1 MSGEAKYSLLVLWE
15 HEIRTAATLFEKA
28 TRLLGDES
36 ASNDARQTACAEA
49 YEAAR
54 AALWGADDEERALV
68 LSSAPKSIRSKKG
81 KSR

>member
-15 HEIRTAATLFEKA
+15 HEVRLAAALFEKA

-36 ASNDARQTACAEA
+36 ASEDVKQTACAEA

-54 AALWGADDEERALV
+54 AALWGAHDEERALI
-68 LSSAPKSIRSKKG
+68 LSSAPKSLRT
-81 KSR
+81 KSGRA